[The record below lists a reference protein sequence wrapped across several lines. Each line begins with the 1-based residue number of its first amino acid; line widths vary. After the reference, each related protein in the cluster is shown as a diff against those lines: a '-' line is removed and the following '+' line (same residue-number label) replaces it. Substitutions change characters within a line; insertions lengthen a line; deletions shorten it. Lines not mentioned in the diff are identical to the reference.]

1 MKYEIELEAFEGPM
15 DLLLHLINDE
25 KIDIYDIPIN
35 SITEKF
41 LVYIED
47 MESLNLE
54 VASDFLVMASTLI
67 EIKSKMLLPKPKLD
81 VDEEEIDPRSEL
93 VTRLI
98 EYKKYKEVSV
108 KLKELETV
116 QSKVYYKPKEEI
128 EIVEDIVL
136 EDMEMEVLLRSI
148 SNIIKNRTK
157 EEKHSIVDHIQ
168 REEYTV
174 EGCMHTLRKDI
185 EKKEELSFT
194 SLLSLNTTRE
204 EIITY
209 FLALLELVKIK
220 LVTVKEDENLS
231 DLIIKRRDDDGFNR

>member
-185 EKKEELSFT
+185 EKKEELNFT